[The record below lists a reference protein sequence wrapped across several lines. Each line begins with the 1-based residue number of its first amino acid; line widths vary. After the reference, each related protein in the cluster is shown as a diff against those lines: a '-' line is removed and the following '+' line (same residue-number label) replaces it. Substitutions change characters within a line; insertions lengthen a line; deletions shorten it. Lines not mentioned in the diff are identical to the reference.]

1 MDLAYENNSAKTE
14 QGIAGNTNNTGNASS
29 ASIEKKVFSYIG
41 LAAKAGKLA
50 SGEFMTEKA
59 VKEGKAKLVVVS
71 EEASDNTKKMFTNM
85 CTYYKVPIYFF
96 GDKTKLGHAIGK
108 EFRASLVLLDK
119 GLADEVEKQLN
130 MLMIDAGDE
139 SIQS

>member
-1 MDLAYENNSAKTE
+1 MNHE
-14 QGIAGNTNNTGNASS
+14 QESTGLQPTAT
-29 ASIEKKVFSYIG
+29 KKVLSYIG

-59 VKEGKAKLVVVS
+59 VKEGKAMLVIVA
-71 EEASDNTKKMFTNM
+71 EDASNNTRKMFTNM

-96 GDKTKLGHAIGK
+96 GDKTNLGHAIGK

-119 GLADEVEKQLN
+119 GLADAVEKQLN
-130 MLMIDAGDE
+130 TINLDDGMDTDTQSNLGGSKYGKNE
-139 SIQS
+139 SI